1 MNFDL
6 YCKLK
11 QLLLAGESPKLIS
24 ALSLQEL
31 GREQLQWSKGM
42 LGEMPEREAFMQTMT
57 APVRLVICGGGHVA
71 RALAPAALRVGFSV
85 TVLEDRAQVLK
96 EGQFAPEVELRCGD
110 FVKLLREGEFPK
122 NAFFAIMTQGHTA
135 DWVCLREILRLPHA
149 YLGLMGSRRKIA
161 STQKMLKQEGFGET
175 ALDGVHTPIGISIG
189 AETPAEIAVS
199 IVAELIQCRS
209 ELGLEAP
216 LDSGVAEALDAAP
229 YAMVTLVKCSGSTP
243 RSEGAR
249 MLVFPDGSIRG
260 TIGGGIS
267 EAVAKRQA
275 LEALKAGRPRLEHY
289 ALDGSAGS
297 ICGGRVT
304 YLIVPV
310 KENGTC

>member
-1 MNFDL
+1 MNLEF
-6 YCKLK
+6 YIKLK
-11 QLLLAGESPKLIS
+11 ALLLAGESPTLVS
-24 ALSLQEL
+24 ALSAEEL
-31 GREQLQWSKGM
+31 GKEQLVWQDKTE
-42 LGEMPEREAFMQTMT
+42 GEVIIGEQFSQVMT
-57 APVRLVICGGGHVA
+57 APARLVICGGGHVA
-71 RALAPAALRVGFSV
+71 RELAPAALRVGFAV
-85 TVLEDRAQVLK
+85 TVLEERANVLA
-96 EGQFAPEVELRCGD
+96 EGNFPPETDLRCGD
-110 FVKLLREGEFPK
+110 FPTLLQEGNFPK

-135 DWVCLREILRLPHA
+135 DWVCLKEILRLPHA

-161 STQKMLKQEGFGET
+161 GTRTMLEKEGFGAS
-175 ALDGVHTPIGISIG
+175 ALDGVHTPIGLSIG

-216 LDSGVAEALDAAP
+216 LDSGVAESLSNAP
-229 YAMVTLVKCSGSTP
+229 YAMVTLVNCSGSTP

-275 LEALKAGRPRLEHY
+275 IEALAEGKPRLGHY
-289 ALDGSAGS
+289 ALDESGGS

-304 YLIVPV
+304 YLIIPV
-310 KENGTC
+310 KEDGTC